1 MQSDTLIDN
10 GPIIQ
15 FASSE
20 GPTDGVSAIVPRIGT
35 STLSSSPGFSR
46 LHVLEHIRKRETL
59 GEGMNEFE
67 VAGVM
72 NSSSIADD
80 RRQGCRIHFVST
92 HGTQVPVNLKE
103 SIERFREP
111 PVARYIDKDPFQNV
125 YDLISPSV
133 WPWQTVSSVGWL
145 RKMLSSLEGKSR
157 A

>member
-46 LHVLEHIRKRETL
+46 LDVLEHIRKRETL

-67 VAGVM
+67 VPGVM
-72 NSSSIADD
+72 NSSSMADD
-80 RRQGCRIHFVST
+80 RRQGC
-92 HGTQVPVNLKE
+92 
-103 SIERFREP
+103 
-111 PVARYIDKDPFQNV
+111 
-125 YDLISPSV
+125 
-133 WPWQTVSSVGWL
+133 
-145 RKMLSSLEGKSR
+145 
-157 A
+157 